1 MHSVAILKLCIIDVM
16 FTFDREW
23 RMRGNNKGNDPITK
37 LQSAN
42 TVVTIG
48 KCLMA
53 YMQMFEETITLCGAL
68 HYFEEL
74 VPSDDDGSPLS
85 LMGWS

>member
-1 MHSVAILKLCIIDVM
+1 MHSVVILKLCIIDVM
-16 FTFDREW
+16 YTFDREQ
-23 RMRGNNKGNDPITK
+23 RMHGNNNDPIAK
-37 LQSAN
+37 MQSAN

-74 VPSDDDGSPLS
+74 VPSDDDVSPLS